1 MLVNSAV
8 LFSLALGAITVS
20 ADPAPEPPAI
30 TAAPKVGDLEKR
42 ATTCTFSGSNGASSA
57 SKSKTSCSTIILSSV
72 AVPSGTTLDLTDLND
87 GTHVIFEGET
97 TFGYEEWSGPL
108 VSVSGTDITVT
119 GASGAYLNG
128 DGSRWWD
135 DEGSNGGKTKPK
147 FFYAHDL
154 TDSVISG
161 IYIQNSPVQVFS
173 VDNSNYLTLED
184 ITIDNT
190 DGDDDG
196 AANTDGFDIGDSTYI
211 TITGANVY
219 NQDDCV
225 AINSGENIYFS
236 GGVCSGGH
244 GLSIGSVGGRSDN
257 TVKNVTFYNSE
268 IKNSQNGVRIKT
280 IYGDTGSVSEVTY
293 QEITLSEITEYGIIV
308 EQNYDDTSE
317 AATTGVPITDFVL
330 DDVQGTVES
339 TGTDIY
345 IVCGSGSCSD
355 WTWTDVSISGGKTSS
370 SCTNVPSGISC

>member
-1 MLVNSAV
+1 MVSSSVIV
-8 LFSLALGAITVS
+8 LTLWAALVS
-20 ADPAPEPPAI
+20 ASPVADPLVTPAPKLE
-30 TAAPKVGDLEKR
+30 DLEKR
-42 ATTCTFSGSNGASSA
+42 ATSCTFSGSKGASSA
-57 SKSKTSCSTIILSSV
+57 SKSKTSCSTIVLSDV

-119 GASGAYLNG
+119 GADGAYLNG

-154 TDSVISG
+154 TSSTISG

-173 VDNSNYLTLED
+173 IDGSTDLTLED
-184 ITIDNT
+184 ITIDNS
-190 DGDDDG
+190 DGDDEG

-225 AINSGENIYFS
+225 AVNSGENIYFS

-293 QEITLSEITEYGIIV
+293 KEITLSEITKYGIIV
-308 EQNYDDTSE
+308 QQNYDDTSE
-317 AATTGVPITDFVL
+317 SPTDGVTIEDFVL
-330 DDVQGTVES
+330 DNVQGSVES
-339 TGTDIY
+339 SGTNIY
-345 IVCGSGSCSD
+345 IVCGSDSCTD
-355 WTWTDVSISGGKTSS
+355 WTWTDVDVTGGKTSS
-370 SCTNVPSGISC
+370 SCENVPDDISC